1 MKQLTIAIILSITIM
16 VGAASAQSATQVK
29 QYLDYYTQLV
39 ERWTAYRDN
48 TVLPYYNDPQYR
60 AWANNEYRRANGQI
74 AEATRL
80 RNMYYKQ
87 YELISKYQTAGTEIV
102 IKECWVRKVGDAC
115 SFMYGYNYYYDNDT
129 SNTADYYKKR
139 EQMARNGL
147 QFQYAVEYSRRR
159 IGEIKYRP

>member
-1 MKQLTIAIILSITIM
+1 MKQLTFAIILSVTIM

-39 ERWTAYRDN
+39 DRWTVYRDN
-48 TVLPYYNDPQYR
+48 TVLLYYNDPKYR
-60 AWANNEYRRANGQI
+60 AWATNEYRRANGQI
-74 AEATRL
+74 AEANRL

-87 YELISKYQTAGTEIV
+87 YELISKNAIPGTEV
-102 IKECWVRKVGDAC
+102 VTKECWVRKVGDQC
-115 SFMYGYNYYYDNDT
+115 SFMYGYTYYFDNGT

-147 QFQYAVEYSRRR
+147 MFQYAIEHSRRR
-159 IGEIKYRP
+159 INEIKYR